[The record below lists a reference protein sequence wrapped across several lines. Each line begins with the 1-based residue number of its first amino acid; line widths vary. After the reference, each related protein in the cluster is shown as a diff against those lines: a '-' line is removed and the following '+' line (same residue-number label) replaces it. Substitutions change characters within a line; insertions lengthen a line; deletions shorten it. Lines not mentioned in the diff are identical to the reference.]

1 MDGPSITLRRAI
13 INFSLFVT
21 VLRFVQWVAVFTKKG
36 GMLYTSSDTRISP
49 YDFLSVMVREV
60 TKCCQL
66 GISTTLITASN
77 LVMTREVA
85 FELFCS
91 HAHTDGQKQYSLHGN
106 AGGLCKGQSS
116 CLALVKKHNYS
127 WKCWT
132 LNTFYN
138 AIQVFLSVTAVRVP
152 LLLLYWKVEEYNEAS
167 RPSSVCCSCRQDL
180 RGGGASHNEVS
191 VSHSL
196 RLSLCA
202 SSTVVNTE
210 ESRLLRSRLWAAAQ
224 SERQS
229 LVGDDAKA
237 FAHLLWHKVS
247 VSATQAFM
255 RSCSPQDLLFRCMAP
270 VEKLHPIFYI
280 IFLNIHL

>member
-180 RGGGASHNEVS
+180 RGGGRPITRLAFPTLSASHCVHRQPSWTQRKADFSGVDCELLPRVKDN
-191 VSHSL
+191 HSWVMTQKHL
-196 RLSLCA
+196 HTCCGTRSACQ
-202 SSTVVNTE
+202 
-210 ESRLLRSRLWAAAQ
+210 LLKHLWEAA
-224 SERQS
+224 
-229 LVGDDAKA
+229 LHKIFC
-237 FAHLLWHKVS
+237 FAVWHL
-247 VSATQAFM
+247 
-255 RSCSPQDLLFRCMAP
+255 
-270 VEKLHPIFYI
+270 
-280 IFLNIHL
+280 